1 MGEPEPRGDEGGAD
15 AVADYKRILA
25 AVLDR
30 MPSGT
35 RQRLA
40 AELGINRS
48 FVSQISNPAYATPI
62 PAGHVETIL
71 EVCHFVAEERASFL
85 AAYARAHPGR
95 PVALHEHHRQR
106 TRPIHLPDFGDDA
119 TNEEVRALVSDFISR
134 LKQIFDREKKP

>member
-1 MGEPEPRGDEGGAD
+1 MGKPESSGDE
-15 AVADYKRILA
+15 AVAQYKRLLA

-35 RQRLA
+35 RRKLA

-71 EVCHFVAEERASFL
+71 EVCHFLAEERAAFL
-85 AAYARAHPGR
+85 ADYARAHPGR
-95 PVALHEHHRQR
+95 SLATVVHNRGR
-106 TRPIHLPDFGDDA
+106 GRPLHLPDFGDDD
-119 TNEEVRALVSDFISR
+119 TNDAVRDMVVECVYR
-134 LKQIFDREKKP
+134 LKRIVDRQRKP